1 MPDTLALPRTALPD
15 ATTVI
20 PAATMLPDGAM
31 PPCEEAVMPFD
42 AVMPPADVNI
52 KFAQVPDPAPPYDD
66 GDGDAPGTGG
76 AAALTLT
83 PPAPSLPALTSD
95 ALRQAAFGT
104 ALPLASDSAA
114 ASRSPSGHWPSQFAQ
129 VLAETLAGSRPA
141 SQLAPWTTDRS
152 RRRISQLA
160 SVLATPHRPRVRR
173 VIVTS
178 PASGVLEMS
187 IIAVF
192 GNRVRA
198 LAVRLERATPASKPS
213 ATRAATPTSESVP
226 ESAPGPAPAG
236 QAPASDPAPARRP
249 GRPPGR
255 VSAHADPSALAAGW
269 YCTAI
274 EAA

>member
-15 ATTVI
+15 AATV
-20 PAATMLPDGAM
+20 M
-31 PPCEEAVMPFD
+31 PGWTPTPCGTVMPCEGAVMPFD
-42 AVMPPADVNI
+42 ATVPPANVTI
-52 KFAQVPDPAPPYDD
+52 RIAAVPDPAPPYDD
-66 GDGDAPGTGG
+66 GEASGTGG
-76 AAALTLT
+76 AIPLAPAADPLQEAALEVTRPLT
-83 PPAPSLPALTSD
+83 T
-95 ALRQAAFGT
+95 R
-104 ALPLASDSAA
+104 SAA

-152 RRRISQLA
+152 RRRISQLG

-178 PASGVLEMS
+178 PASGVLEMT

-198 LAVRLERATPASKPS
+198 LAVRLERAVPVSRPKATGASEPATEPARDEAAGLTPASG
-213 ATRAATPTSESVP
+213 RAA
-226 ESAPGPAPAG
+226 AP
-236 QAPASDPAPARRP
+236 DPAPACGP
-249 GRPPGR
+249 DGPPGPG
-255 VSAHADPSALAAGW
+255 SAHPDASALAAGW